1 MTLPEP
7 PRWEDLLMPLQ
18 QRPWYPLASG
28 AGWGL
33 LVLAL
38 VLVNSGNLVL
48 AALVAAFVALLSWK
62 LAQRQ
67 QDARGPGSAEQ

>member
-1 MTLPEP
+1 
-7 PRWEDLLMPLQ
+7 MPLQ

-48 AALVAAFVALLSWK
+48 AALVSW
-62 LAQRQ
+62 RC
-67 QDARGPGSAEQ
+67 